1 MVRANAWSE
10 NADPE
15 GRQATRGS
23 AFACGKLKRGG
34 SDLFPNAPD
43 YTRVIKKEY
52 YGTALS
58 GRVGRA
64 VFRTPKKK
72 PQHYRI
78 RIKKKDA
85 PDSFVQ
91 SVLKNGSDLLS
102 HLRST
107 IGVNGLNFSVRNGK
121 RWNPATIAT

>member
-1 MVRANAWSE
+1 MVLLQAG
-10 NADPE
+10 
-15 GRQATRGS
+15 GRS
-23 AFACGKLKRGG
+23 LPF
-34 SDLFPNAPD
+34 
-43 YTRVIKKEY
+43 
-52 YGTALS
+52 
-58 GRVGRA
+58 
-64 VFRTPKKK
+64 FRTPKKK

-121 RWNPATIAT
+121 RWNPATIATLILVQVECDAKLA